1 MKIKDVELRTYRWQR
16 GTPIR
21 NGKHTYTHSGLNLI
35 HIHSDDGLTGIGWC
49 GLTATTGMVKVAEG
63 LLEHF
68 KPHLIGE
75 DPFNYRRIWD
85 ALWEPK
91 LVGRA
96 RHHHPCHQRRR
107 YRAMGPDRQKRP
119 ANPCTN
125 CSAAFTIACPRILPA
140 VIIKRARG

>member
-91 LVGRA
+91 LVGR
-96 RHHHPCHQRRR
+96 RGITTRFHQRRR
-107 YRAMGPDRQKRP
+107 YCAMGSDRQSDRQI
-119 ANPCTN
+119 
-125 CSAAFTIACPRILPA
+125 SA
-140 VIIKRARG
+140 